1 MKKDVIYIDIEDDI
15 TSIIE
20 KVKATKEQV
29 IALVPPKR
37 AGVLQSV
44 VNLKLLQRSAKADDK
59 RLVLITS
66 DRSLTAL
73 ASGVQIPVAKN
84 LQSKPE
90 LASVAALAVDDDD
103 VINGDQL
110 PIGDHANAKPKTKE
124 ELDDLNAEK
133 ALAELESEGGKAK
146 DVKKNKKTPKGMKV
160 PDFNKF
166 RKWLIFGGIALVAL
180 IGFLVW
186 AIVYA
191 PSATITIT
199 AKTTEVNV
207 DIPLVLTLEGESNI
221 GSNTLRPEVQ
231 ETQKT
236 DTIDFPATGE
246 KEVGERAT
254 GQITLRNSA
263 DSDSISVPSGTRFS
277 SGDYT
282 FTSSSSVTVPGA
294 RVSGGSIVAGEETVS
309 VTAANIGADYN
320 LPSRTYRTEV
330 DGIAAR
336 GGNMSGGSK
345 RTVKVVSDGD
355 VAKAQESIREQDQ
368 DAVKNELKN
377 QFANG
382 AITIDESFAVN
393 TGQMEVSPGV
403 GEEADSAKLTVET
416 TYTILGLKKDD
427 VNELLDATISTDIE
441 GRDDQ
446 RIYSNGVDDITFSAY
461 EQSQGGGLSVRLQ
474 TTGAIGP
481 KIEEDK
487 LAEEVEGMRYGEI
500 QQKVEAIRGV
510 ENVNTEFWPF
520 WVSRAPAADKVKVE
534 FVLSNEQE

>member
-20 KVKATKEQV
+20 KVKAAKEQV

-37 AGVLQSV
+37 AGALQSV
-44 VNLKLLQRSAKADDK
+44 VNLKLLQRTAKADEK

-90 LASVAALAVDDDD
+90 LAPVAALAVDDDD

-110 PIGDHANAKPKTKE
+110 SVGEHAKAAPKTKK

-133 ALAELESEGGKAK
+133 ALAELEGEDNKAK

-166 RKWLIFGGIALVAL
+166 RKWIIFGGLALVAL

-191 PSATITIT
+191 PSATVTIT
-199 AKTTEVNV
+199 AKTTEVGV
-207 DIPLVLTLEGESNI
+207 DVPLVLTLDGESNI

-231 ETQKT
+231 ESKKT
-236 DTIDFPATGE
+236 DTIDFTATGE
-246 KEVGERAT
+246 KEVGEKAT
-254 GQITLRNSA
+254 GKLTLRNSA
-263 DSDSISVPSGTRFS
+263 DSDSISVPAGTRFS

-282 FTSSSSVTVPGA
+282 FTSDSAATVPGA
-294 RVSGGSIVAGEETVS
+294 RVSGGSIVAGEASVN
-309 VTAANIGADYN
+309 VTAASIGADYN
-320 LPSRTYRTEV
+320 LPSRSYRSEV

-345 RTVKVVSDGD
+345 KTVKVVSDED
-355 VAKAQESIREQDQ
+355 VTKAQESVKEQDQ
-368 DAVKNELKN
+368 DAMKADLKK

-382 AITIDESFAVN
+382 VIVIDESFAVN
-393 TGQMEVSPGV
+393 TGESQVSPAV
-403 GEEADSAKLTVET
+403 GEEADNAKLTVET
-416 TYTILGLKKDD
+416 TYTILGLKKDE
-427 VNELLDATISTDIE
+427 VNELLDATIGTEIE

-446 RIYSNGVDDITFSAY
+446 RIYSNGADKISFSAY
-461 EQSQGGGLSVRLQ
+461 EQAQGGGLSVRLQ
-474 TTGAIGP
+474 TAGAIGP
-481 KIEEDK
+481 KIEDDK

-520 WVSRAPAADKVKVE
+520 WVSSAPSADKVKVE
-534 FVLSNEQE
+534 FVLSNEQQ